1 MPVSSCTKYSKS
13 LNKKFTHET
22 LVDKSLQNS
31 KKVLLSVQLA
41 LTLYHASTV
50 KIVYLKNLE
59 IHMMYNNAVLFQN
72 MFM

>member
-31 KKVLLSVQLA
+31 KKDLLSVQLA
-41 LTLYHASTV
+41 LNLIACVYSTNCV
-50 KIVYLKNLE
+50 LKKSRNS
-59 IHMMYNNAVLFQN
+59 YDV
-72 MFM
+72 